1 MLRRTQYRINPID
14 LKKNIAV
21 GVKLPMGG
29 SPIFKSSYTTEDQ
42 ALSNLKN
49 LLLTRKGERPFQ
61 PLFGTDVYSL
71 LFENININVESQLSQ
86 SIKADINFWLP
97 YILVDEVIVNSDID
111 NNRISITLNVRV
123 SETGANI
130 PVIINV
136 SNQGSVSIV

>member
-14 LKKNIAV
+14 LKKNTAV